1 MELSELQTNFLQWL
15 ADGNLFET
23 CTETKGSLF
32 GTNIGLHKFEGK
44 YCKRT
49 LARLLKEGFVQ
60 SKPIKRLLVNF
71 NKITVTDKGKATL
84 KLIKLKKLRGIEN
97 AFT

>member
-1 MELSELQTNFLQWL
+1 MGLSELQFNFLQWL

-32 GTNIGLHKFEGK
+32 GTNIGLHKFNGK

-49 LARLLKEGFVQ
+49 LERLLNEGLVK

-71 NKITVTDKGKATL
+71 NKITVTEKGKATL
-84 KLIKLKKLRGIEN
+84 KLIKLKKKRGL
-97 AFT
+97 

>member
-1 MELSELQTNFLQWL
+1 MGLSELQINFLQWL
-15 ADGNLFET
+15 ADGHLFET

-32 GTNIGLHKFEGK
+32 GTNIGLHKFNGK

-49 LARLLKEGFVQ
+49 LERLLKEGLVK

-71 NKITVTDKGKATL
+71 NKITVTEKGKATL
-84 KLIKLKKLRGIEN
+84 KLIKLKKTRGL
-97 AFT
+97 